1 MWISMGDQGI
11 QIREQDI
18 VRLYIKTVKTRGRGK
33 AKFKIMS
40 VDQLT
45 GYEQELITFD
55 DYTKASEALYKI
67 VTALDERRARLDLY
81 REM

>member
-1 MWISMGDQGI
+1 MWISIGDQGI

>member
-1 MWISMGDQGI
+1 MMWIAVENQGI

-18 VRLYIKTVKTRGRGK
+18 VRLYIKTLKSRGRGK
-33 AKFKIMS
+33 PKFKIMS

-45 GYEQELITFD
+45 GYEQELLTFE

-67 VTALDERRARLDLY
+67 VTALDERRARLDI
-81 REM
+81 